1 MACHVS
7 YQDMGA
13 CRSPPS
19 KRENGKR
26 RQGERWPVG
35 GGLISR
41 PPGRSARRCCWS
53 LPSLPDGSGG
63 WRNGGMGG
71 EDAPVGKGPRRTRPH
86 PVARTKYIA
95 PVEVH

>member
-1 MACHVS
+1 MASRVS

-26 RQGERWPVG
+26 RRGERWPVG

-41 PPGRSARRCCWS
+41 PSVLLLFSFPLAAASQADGGGVWFWGV
-53 LPSLPDGSGG
+53 LGSG
-63 WRNGGMGG
+63 
-71 EDAPVGKGPRRTRPH
+71 
-86 PVARTKYIA
+86 
-95 PVEVH
+95 